1 MSERTIQELEQSQDR
16 DWEQNKKDFQQ
27 ELRQVM
33 ENFCFRRFGKND
45 VLDQENELMELI
57 EKVMEKYNCEPS
69 LWGRL

>member
-1 MSERTIQELEQSQDR
+1 
-16 DWEQNKKDFQQ
+16 
-27 ELRQVM
+27 M
-33 ENFCFRRFGKND
+33 ENFCFRRFGKDD